1 MLEKVRKQKKILNFL
16 FCGLITAAFNIIIL
30 YVLIELWNFK
40 TPTLKNVANLAA
52 IEISLI
58 FTFFVYKKWVWS
70 KSKWHLKKIFLREI
84 PLFHMSAL
92 LTIISR
98 SFILFPIIDWL
109 GIHYILNTLIGIGL
123 GSIVNYLA
131 CEKMIFKLDK

>member
-1 MLEKVRKQKKILNFL
+1 M
-16 FCGLITAAFNIIIL
+16 
-30 YVLIELWNFK
+30 IELWNFK

-131 CEKMIFKLDK
+131 CEKMVFKLNK

>member
-1 MLEKVRKQKKILNFL
+1 MLEKLLKQKKIFNFL
-16 FCGLITAAFNIIIL
+16 VCGLITAIFNIAMI
-30 YVLIELWNFK
+30 YVFIELWNFK
-40 TPTLKNVANLAA
+40 TPSLENFANLAA

-70 KSKWHLKKIFLREI
+70 KSKWQFKEIVFVEI

-92 LTIISR
+92 LTIVSR
-98 SFILFPIIDWL
+98 SFILFPIINWL

-123 GSIVNYLA
+123 GSIINYIA
-131 CEKMIFKLDK
+131 CEKIVFKSNK

>member
-1 MLEKVRKQKKILNFL
+1 MLEKVRKQKKIFNFL
-16 FCGLITAAFNIIIL
+16 VCGLITAAFNIAIL
-30 YVLIELWNFK
+30 YLLIELWNFK

-52 IEISLI
+52 IEISLV

-109 GIHYILNTLIGIGL
+109 GRHYILNTLIGIGL

-131 CEKMIFKLDK
+131 CEKMVFKLDK

>member
-1 MLEKVRKQKKILNFL
+1 MLEKVRKQKKIFNFL
-16 FCGLITAAFNIIIL
+16 VCGLITAAFNIAIL
-30 YVLIELWNFK
+30 YLLIELWNFK

-52 IEISLI
+52 IEISLV

-131 CEKMIFKLDK
+131 CEKMVFKLDK